1 MSGLNPVRRPRSAA
15 WVLAALLAAAACD
28 TPTAPE
34 ATETVRGEAPA
45 PRASAVLQNNRA
57 PLTFVVPA
65 DACPVPPGNELIVT
79 EGFMHILR
87 HDGPNR
93 VGVHFAPNNLQG
105 VSIPSG
111 FKYVATGPS
120 HRVTLETSSGIVKK
134 KFFSVINL
142 MSARGTDVR
151 VFSLVKLFLDADGN
165 LDVRVDVRRAECF

>member
-1 MSGLNPVRRPRSAA
+1 MRNDRSIERSAGTA
-15 WVLAALLAAAACD
+15 CVVAVLLAAAACD
-28 TPTAPE
+28 TPTAPSP
-34 ATETVRGEAPA
+34 AAAAVEAP
-45 PRASAVLQNNRA
+45 PVLSSAVAQNERV

-79 EGFMHILR
+79 EGFTHVLR
-87 HDGPNR
+87 QDGPNR

-120 HRVTLETSSGIVKK
+120 HRVTLETSSGIVKQ

-151 VFSLVKLFLDADGN
+151 VFALLKLFLDPDGN
-165 LDVRVDVRRAECF
+165 LDVRVDVLRAECF